1 MVFHILCICSLN
13 LNWSRQVEV
22 FGSIGEGNTSNYCR
36 IGIRAE
42 CFAQDFRFEKVN
54 TEFIKIHKFS
64 GSHRI
69 VAKTMRPSMVQFNV
83 VHIQRGSHK
92 QYEAKFPIQLSV
104 ATPISIVN
112 CVLVV
117 DTAIVFDGA

>member
-1 MVFHILCICSLN
+1 MVRLEKEIPAIIVGLASGRNASL
-13 LNWSRQVEV
+13 
-22 FGSIGEGNTSNYCR
+22 R
-36 IGIRAE
+36 I
-42 CFAQDFRFEKVN
+42 FDSKKVN
-54 TEFIKIHKFS
+54 TEFIKIHKFI